1 MSFYKCILE
10 VLTPQGVGAVDTLI
24 QGQETGTWRKLPREP
39 PRSPGG
45 YSMDT
50 CWAFIWLPS
59 TKEKKYKIRLV
70 IRLAQGQVAPLGK
83 GFALRICWSKW
94 LWACLTAQCEQRVWQ
109 QSRCHPQSEEK
120 LWEVGRSQQRG
131 TNATARFREATGR
144 LSNEQSGALLAQVKD
159 RQVKGSQRL
168 GISTAPVPTWGP
180 VSLEKLEPSI
190 ESVKQELP
198 HSALPSLPSR
208 IQTQKSK
215 LASGGRKVTNKK
227 ETN

>member
-1 MSFYKCILE
+1 M
-10 VLTPQGVGAVDTLI
+10 
-24 QGQETGTWRKLPREP
+24 
-39 PRSPGG
+39 GG
-45 YSMDT
+45 
-50 CWAFIWLPS
+50 
-59 TKEKKYKIRLV
+59 
-70 IRLAQGQVAPLGK
+70 
-83 GFALRICWSKW
+83 
-94 LWACLTAQCEQRVWQ
+94 
-109 QSRCHPQSEEK
+109 
-120 LWEVGRSQQRG
+120 SQQRG

-168 GISTAPVPTWGP
+168 GISTAPVPTWGL